1 MLGTV
6 GVYCV
11 RWLDEKD
18 EQRAM
23 IECKTR
29 RFGLE
34 LCDPEEYAKPVHAA
48 GLQGIW
54 NFKP

>member
-1 MLGTV
+1 MT
-6 GVYCV
+6 
-11 RWLDEKD
+11 
-18 EQRAM
+18 AP

-34 LCDPEEYAKPVHAA
+34 LCDPEEYDKPIPAS